1 MRTWRLDPPACDC
14 RNICKNPNHNRPEWV
29 EEPMTLVERIIQY
42 AQQEVSEGKQT
53 VENHAC
59 LSHEEW
65 KVIEGRVEFAEG
77 LLANIKEW
85 QDEDEYEM
93 GQARLRLSQ

>member
-1 MRTWRLDPPACDC
+1 MRVWRLDPPACDC

-65 KVIEGRVEFAEG
+65 YLILGRVEFAEG
-77 LLANIKEW
+77 LLAKIKEW
-85 QDEDEYEM
+85 QVVK
-93 GQARLRLSQ
+93 